1 MVDINSY
8 NQGTTAGIAEGK
20 ADPRY
25 GEGQYDRLQLEM
37 EILSL
42 KKRLAGLLAVKDLL
56 KNAICEIAP
65 GHRLVS
71 PAKDNP
77 HLLEAYRAAAATV
90 KSAVDSV

>member
-8 NQGTTAGIAEGK
+8 NQGHAAGVSDGSA
-20 ADPRY
+20 PRH
-25 GEGQYDRLQLEM
+25 GEGLYDRLRMEN

-42 KKRLAGLLAVKDLL
+42 KKRLAGLLAVKNLL
-56 KNAICEIAP
+56 KNAICEMAP

-77 HLLEAYRAAAATV
+77 HLLEVYRAAAA
-90 KSAVDSV
+90 AVTSVADEV